1 MKTLLL
7 ILTLIIFLQASV
19 LPVNLC
25 LMILILKNFL
35 RPEKENLYL
44 AMSAGLLLSFLTN
57 THLGVYSLVFLILS
71 SGAQIVARSRL
82 GDHILVALSLVTTS
96 LIIFKIVDL
105 FILGQSIQIW
115 PESLVEILLSMP
127 LYFLIK
133 LWEERFIIQQEIK
146 LKL

>member
-1 MKTLLL
+1 MKMLLL

-19 LPVNLC
+19 LPVNLI
-25 LMILILKNFL
+25 LIILILKNFL

-44 AMSAGLLLSFLTN
+44 AMTAGLLLSFLTN
-57 THLGVYSLVFLILS
+57 THLGIYSLVFLILS

-82 GDHILVALSLVTTS
+82 GDHILIALGLIATS

-105 FILGQSIQIW
+105 FVLGQSIQIW
-115 PESLVEILLSMP
+115 PESLVEILLSIP
-127 LYFLIK
+127 LYFLAK
-133 LWEERFIIQQEIK
+133 LWEERFIIKPDIK